1 MPEIYGPRNEYGQ
14 LIHAMKYRDPGETFD
29 DYCIRYARTTTDTD
43 REFRRQL
50 PYTRDQYILP
60 AGRQQRA
67 VGRPFETTA
76 FNCFVMGE
84 IPDTTAGI
92 FEALRD
98 AALTMRAGGG
108 IGMDFST
115 LRPAGEPV
123 RGLGHGAS
131 ASGPV
136 SFMNCWHTMCATMM
150 SAGERRGAMMG
161 VLRIDHPDIMQ
172 FVRAKQ
178 DQMSLT
184 NFNISVAVTDEFM
197 EALEND
203 GRYTLKFGD
212 TVFGQCRA
220 VDVWA
225 AIMEN
230 NWDFAEPGVV
240 FIDRINRLNPLY
252 YCETISATNPCAE
265 QALPPWGACLLGSAN
280 LVKLLRPVYEANGLQ
295 LAARSGKQTVRYE
308 IDMDTLDDVVD
319 VAVRAFD
326 RVIDRTVYPLEQQR
340 AEALAKR
347 RMGLGVT
354 GMANA
359 LEVCGLPYASPQYLD
374 KQDEILNRILIRAY
388 RTSCELAQ
396 ELGPFPL
403 WHVDKYV
410 EGEFFKTRLPD
421 DLRHEIGLHGLRN
434 GLLTS
439 IAPTGTISQAAD
451 YVSSGIEPVFMTEG
465 ARTVLTPQG
474 PRVFDVTD
482 YAYAHYGVRGRTA
495 NEISGEEHVDVL
507 CRAQRYVDNSISK
520 TCNVN
525 GQIAGQGDGV
535 SYEEFKNLYLR
546 AWHGGAKS
554 CALFNTN
561 GKRAGILKPKQ
572 EEAPAG
578 LGGAACFYDP
588 ATGERACAA
597 D

>member
-1 MPEIYGPRNEYGQ
+1 MPEIYGPRTLHGQ
-14 LIHAMKYRDPGETFD
+14 LLHGMKYRDPGETFD
-29 DYCIRYARTTTDTD
+29 DYCIRYARTTADEPQ
-43 REFRRQL
+43 EFRRAL
-50 PYTRDQYILP
+50 NYLRDQYLLP

-98 AALTMRAGGG
+98 AALTLRAGGG

-123 RGLGHGAS
+123 RGLGHGAA
-131 ASGPV
+131 ASGPI
-136 SFMNCWHTMCATMM
+136 SFMACWHQMCATMM

-161 VLRIDHPDIMQ
+161 VLRVDHPDILQ
-172 FVRAKQ
+172 YIRAKQ
-178 DQMSLT
+178 DQSSLT

-197 EALEND
+197 EALECD
-203 GRYTLKFGD
+203 GRYELKFGG
-212 TVFGQCRA
+212 VSFGYARA
-220 VDVWA
+220 IDVWA
-225 AIMEN
+225 AIMQN
-230 NWDFAEPGVV
+230 NWDWAEPGVI

-252 YCETISATNPCAE
+252 YCEKITATNPCAE
-265 QALPPWGACLLGSAN
+265 QALPPWGACLLGSVN
-280 LVKLLRPVYEANGLQ
+280 MVKFLRPVYEGNGMR
-295 LAARSGKQTVRYE
+295 LAAQSGKQIVRYE
-308 IDMDTLDDVVD
+308 IDWETLDDVVD
-319 VAVRAFD
+319 TAVCCFD
-326 RVIDRTVYPLEQQR
+326 RVIDRTVYPLPQQE

-347 RMGLGVT
+347 RMGVGVT

-359 LEVCGLPYASPQYLD
+359 LEVMGLPYASPSYMA
-374 KQDEILNRILIRAY
+374 KQDEILERILVRAY
-388 RTSCELAQ
+388 RTSCRLAQ
-396 ELGPFPL
+396 ERGPFPL
-403 WHVDKYV
+403 WHVDHYV
-410 EGEFFKTRLPD
+410 EGEFFKTRLPE
-421 DLRHEIGLHGLRN
+421 DLRHDIGLHGLRN

-451 YVSSGIEPVFMTEG
+451 YVSSGIEPVFMYEG
-465 ARTVLTPQG
+465 ERTVLTPKG
-474 PRVFDVTD
+474 AEILTVTD
-482 YAYAHYGVRGRTA
+482 YAYAHYGIKGRTA

-525 GQIAGQGDGV
+525 GQVAGQGEGV
-535 SYEEFKNLYLR
+535 SYEDFKKLYIR
-546 AWHGGAKS
+546 AWNGGAKS

-561 GKRAGILKPKQ
+561 GKRMGILKPK
-572 EEAPAG
+572 EEDE
-578 LGGAACFYDP
+578 GAACFYDP
-588 ATGERACAA
+588 ATGQKACAA